1 MAFYLLIGVLVVL
14 ACIFSNRLSQKFG
27 VPTLLA
33 FIVLGMLFGSDGLL
47 KIPFEDYEFANLI
60 CSAALILIMF
70 YGGFGT
76 NWKEARPVAVKAAV
90 LSSLGVVLTAVLTG
104 LFCTYVLHFPLWE
117 GMLVGAIL
125 GSTDAASVFSI
136 LRSKRLNL
144 KDGTASLLEV
154 ESGSNDPF
162 AYMMTVIILSVMN
175 NGSLSGWEVARL
187 IAFQVLVGAAL
198 GVGIGL
204 AALWAMR
211 RFSFSTD
218 GFDAI
223 FVFAVAVLAYA
234 APAALGGN
242 GYLSTYLVGLI
253 LGNRPLP
260 RKKGLVHFF
269 DGVTGLMQMLI
280 FFLLG
285 LLSFPSRLP
294 AVLPSAVLI
303 ALFLTLVARPASVL
317 VLLTPFRSP
326 LRQQALVSWAGLRG
340 AASIVFA
347 IMAVTSSVSLTN
359 DIFNIVFSVV
369 LLSMAV
375 QGSLLPAMARGLK
388 MIGQEEDV
396 LRTFNDYAE
405 ETSVQFVRQPIT
417 QGHMWQGKRV
427 ADLHLPPHLLLA
439 MVLRGKETCIP
450 HGDTVLQEG
459 DVAVL
464 CAEGFEDE
472 EHMGLYEQTVDKR
485 HPWRDRAIR
494 DLSLPDGELIVLIR
508 RGKDTVIPSG
518 EEVLRQDDVLVLNR
532 VNRE

>member
-1 MAFYLLIGVLVVL
+1 MA
-14 ACIFSNRLSQKFG
+14 
-27 VPTLLA
+27 P
-33 FIVLGMLFGSDGLL
+33 
-47 KIPFEDYEFANLI
+47 
-60 CSAALILIMF
+60 
-70 YGGFGT
+70 
-76 NWKEARPVAVKAAV
+76 
-90 LSSLGVVLTAVLTG
+90 
-104 LFCTYVLHFPLWE
+104 
-117 GMLVGAIL
+117 
-125 GSTDAASVFSI
+125 
-136 LRSKRLNL
+136 
-144 KDGTASLLEV
+144 
-154 ESGSNDPF
+154 
-162 AYMMTVIILSVMN
+162 
-175 NGSLSGWEVARL
+175 LSGWEVARL

-396 LRTFNDYAE
+396 LRTFNDYAGGNLRA
-405 ETSVQFVRQPIT
+405 VRPPAHNP
-417 QGHMWQGKRV
+417 GAYVAGKAGGRF
-427 ADLHLPPHLLLA
+427 APA
-439 MVLRGKETCIP
+439 ASSSA
-450 HGDTVLQEG
+450 GDGAAREG
-459 DVAVL
+459 DLYPSWGIPCCRRGTWPSSVRRDL
-464 CAEGFEDE
+464 RMRSIWDCTSRRWISGIPGGTGRSGF
-472 EHMGLYEQTVDKR
+472 VPSR
-485 HPWRDRAIR
+485 RRIDRA
-494 DLSLPDGELIVLIR
+494 DPPGER
-508 RGKDTVIPSG
+508 IPSSQRG
-518 EEVLRQDDVLVLNR
+518 RGPAPGRCVGTQP
-532 VNRE
+532 RE